1 MKIARFAHNGVTRVG
16 VLVDDDAIRL
26 LATDVSVFDLL
37 AAAPSE
43 REALVT
49 RAAETLVRSD
59 DARWLA
65 PIVPPSVR
73 DFISFEEHIQGM
85 VKPSG
90 NPVKPEW
97 YEGPSCYYA
106 NPAAVWGPF
115 DDVPVPPGC
124 EVFDFE
130 LEVAAVIGT
139 AGSNL
144 TVAEAG
150 AHIAA
155 YTIFNDWSA
164 RDIQRIELTGI
175 HGPVKAKDSTTT
187 LGPMLVTADELEP
200 FRKGDRLDL
209 ELQVSLN
216 GEPFGND
223 TLANLGYSFEQM
235 LVYASRGTRLVTG
248 DVIGSGTCGSG
259 CLGEIWGRRGR
270 QEPPPLKPGDVV
282 EMTVQGI
289 GTIRNRVVAGLPVH
303 ATGGAVTPAPYRRE
317 RSW

>member
-1 MKIARFAHNGVTRVG
+1 MKIARFEHDGATRVG
-16 VLVDDDAIRL
+16 VVVEDDSLRV
-26 LATDVSVFDLL
+26 LAADVTVFELL

-43 REALVT
+43 REQLVA
-49 RAAETLVRSD
+49 REAETLVRSD
-59 DARWLA
+59 DVRWLA

-73 DFISFEEHIQGM
+73 DFISFEEHIEGM
-85 VKPSG
+85 VRPSG

-97 YEGPSCYYA
+97 YEEPSCYYS
-106 NPAAVWGPF
+106 NPAAVCGPF

-124 EVFDFE
+124 AVFDFE
-130 LEVAAVIGT
+130 LEVAVVIGNP
-139 AGSNL
+139 GSNL

-164 RDIQRIELTGI
+164 RDIQRIELAGV
-175 HGPVKAKDSTTT
+175 HGPVKAKDSATT
-187 LGPMLVTADELEP
+187 LGPVLVTADELEP

-209 ELQVSLN
+209 ELRVSLN
-216 GEPFGND
+216 GAPFGND

-270 QEPPPLKPGDVV
+270 QDPPPLKPGDVV
-282 EMTVQGI
+282 EMTVEGI

-303 ATGGAVTPAPYRRE
+303 PTGGAVTPAPYRRE